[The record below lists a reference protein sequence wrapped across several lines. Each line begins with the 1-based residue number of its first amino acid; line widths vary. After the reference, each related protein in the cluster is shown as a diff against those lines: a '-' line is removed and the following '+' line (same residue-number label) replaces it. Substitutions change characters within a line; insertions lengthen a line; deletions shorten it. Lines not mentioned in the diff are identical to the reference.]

1 MNTFIQKNLTTLI
14 IVFATIVLAAIAIF
28 TSIRLYQT
36 RQNAVAPNAPS
47 SRPAAASLP
56 PAVCQTLAFT
66 ISTPTPTPTGTATAT
81 PTGTPTP
88 TPVAQCGTTCTTN
101 SDCPTSMVC
110 YVGDCRNPSCTT
122 SSTCLC
128 ATVTPSPTATPT
140 GTATAT
146 PIAVQS
152 PTATPVLPTAGSVT
166 PTILGVA
173 AGAILLIASI
183 ALVL

>member
-1 MNTFIQKNLTTLI
+1 MNTFLQKILKTLI
-14 IVFATIVLAAIAIF
+14 IVFPIYVLAAIAIF

-56 PAVCQTLAFT
+56 PVSCQTLAFT

-81 PTGTPTP
+81 PTATPTP

-110 YVGDCRNPSCTT
+110 YVGVCRNPSCTT
-122 SSTCLC
+122 DSSCLC
-128 ATVTPSPTATPT
+128 ATATPTPTVPPT
-140 GTATAT
+140 GTAT
-146 PIAVQS
+146 
-152 PTATPVLPTAGSVT
+152 
-166 PTILGVA
+166 
-173 AGAILLIASI
+173 
-183 ALVL
+183 